1 MLYKRNQTHY
11 PASVIYGA
19 MSERSIYKTSKRFN
33 LPRRQLVTLLQCYE
47 IQRNLNVLLSVSLLK
62 PISIASD
69 NSLYNY
75 FSILRERGYLEQV
88 LGKFNRK
95 DSKSKNR
102 LFNVTLEGN
111 AVCKFFSRS
120 LKSDLKRLD
129 EMGDWRKVNK
139 RAVTHYE
146 ALGLFNPKR

>member
-1 MLYKRNQTHY
+1 M
-11 PASVIYGA
+11 
-19 MSERSIYKTSKRFN
+19 
-33 LPRRQLVTLLQCYE
+33 
-47 IQRNLNVLLSVSLLK
+47 LK
-62 PISIASD
+62 PVSIASD

-95 DSKSKNR
+95 ESKKKNR
-102 LFNVTLEGN
+102 LFNVTLDGT

-120 LKSDLKRLD
+120 LKSDMRRLD
-129 EMGDWRKVNK
+129 DMGDWKPVNK

-146 ALGLFNPKR
+146 ALGLFNPKK